1 MTGQMPEKGFMGLDF
16 GESFNSSIGNTL
28 SSVRTQDCAWP
39 DPAMD
44 NPLCHVS
51 ETFLITCNP
60 NSYFSLC
67 KSMWNSTVREKRK
80 FAQATRQRDK
90 DVGSATSQH
99 HCVGNVA
106 AVLGTLVRLDWN
118 RIFEQTD
125 TVTSRV
131 VLVGW
136 QMGGKVVG
144 KVVSV
149 Q

>member
-1 MTGQMPEKGFMGLDF
+1 
-16 GESFNSSIGNTL
+16 
-28 SSVRTQDCAWP
+28 
-39 DPAMD
+39 
-44 NPLCHVS
+44 
-51 ETFLITCNP
+51 
-60 NSYFSLC
+60 
-67 KSMWNSTVREKRK
+67 MWNSTVREKRK

-106 AVLGTLVRLDWN
+106 TVLGTLPRLDWN